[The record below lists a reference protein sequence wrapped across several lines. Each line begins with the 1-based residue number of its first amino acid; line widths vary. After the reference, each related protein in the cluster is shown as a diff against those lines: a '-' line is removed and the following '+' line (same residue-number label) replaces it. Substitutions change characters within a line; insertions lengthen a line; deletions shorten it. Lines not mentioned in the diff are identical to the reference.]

1 MRVARS
7 RRNRPREVQQL
18 PEFDIEALSLT
29 KQYGGRTVVRGLNL
43 RVNRGT
49 IFGFLG
55 PNGAGKST
63 TLKMLTG
70 ILKPTSGE
78 VRITGASLAREPVA
92 VKQRIGVLP
101 ESLALFDGLTV
112 REHLT
117 LCGRVYELDRSE
129 ARRRAD
135 ELLRFLDLWEARD
148 VHVEQASYGMRKK
161 CALAMA
167 LLHNPPVLFLDEPF
181 EGIDP
186 IARSDIEELL
196 RVLAK
201 RGVTIFLT
209 SHILEIVEKLVDE
222 FAIIVGGE
230 IVSRR
235 SVAELEQAG
244 ESLRDTYFRF
254 VGRERTEEL
263 TWLG

>member
-1 MRVARS
+1 MS
-7 RRNRPREVQQL
+7 
-18 PEFDIEALSLT
+18 EFEIEALNLT
-29 KQYGGRTVVRGLNL
+29 KRYGEQIVVRDLSL
-43 RVNRGT
+43 RVNRGV

-70 ILKPTSGE
+70 ILNPTSGE
-78 VRITGASLAREPVA
+78 VFVAGESLAHEPIA
-92 VKQRIGVLP
+92 VKRRIGVLP

-117 LCGRVYELDRSE
+117 LCGRVYELDRRE
-129 ARRRAD
+129 ARRRGD
-135 ELLRFLDLWEARD
+135 ELLRFLDLWDARD
-148 VHVEQASYGMRKK
+148 MHVEQASYGMRKK
-161 CALAMA
+161 CALALA
-167 LLHNPPVLFLDEPF
+167 LLHNPRVLFLDEPF
-181 EGIDP
+181 EGVDP
-186 IARSDIEELL
+186 IARGDIEDLL
-196 RVLAK
+196 RVIAK

-230 IVSRR
+230 IVCRR
-235 SVAELEQAG
+235 SVAELEHAG
-244 ESLRDTYFRF
+244 ESLRETYFRF
-254 VGRERTEEL
+254 VGRERTREP

>member
-1 MRVARS
+1 MS
-7 RRNRPREVQQL
+7 
-18 PEFDIEALSLT
+18 EFDIEARRLT
-29 KQYGGRTVVRGLNL
+29 KRYGNRIVVRDLNL
-43 RVNRGT
+43 RVSRGV

-70 ILKPTSGE
+70 ILNPTSGE
-78 VRITGASLAREPVA
+78 VRVAGKSLAREPVE
-92 VKQRIGVLP
+92 VKRRIGVLP

-112 REHLT
+112 REHLI
-117 LCGRVYELDRSE
+117 LCGRVYGIDRRE
-129 ARRRAD
+129 TKRRAD
-135 ELLRFLDLWEARD
+135 ELLRFLDLWDAGEM
-148 VHVEQASYGMRKK
+148 HVEQASYGMRKK

-167 LLHNPPVLFLDEPF
+167 LLHNPRVLFLDEPF
-181 EGIDP
+181 EGVDP
-186 IARSDIEELL
+186 IARRDIKELL
-196 RVLAK
+196 RNLAR

-222 FAIIVGGE
+222 FAVVTGGE
-230 IVSRR
+230 IVCRQ
-235 SVAELEQAG
+235 SVAELERAG
-244 ESLRDTYFRF
+244 GSLQETYFRF